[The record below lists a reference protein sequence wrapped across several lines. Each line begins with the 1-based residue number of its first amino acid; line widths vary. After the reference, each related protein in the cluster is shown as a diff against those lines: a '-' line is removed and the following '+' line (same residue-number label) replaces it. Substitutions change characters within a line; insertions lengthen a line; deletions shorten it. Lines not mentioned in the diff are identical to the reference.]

1 MYNLKPFPGIEIT
14 GRPATPSNSNN
25 TTSQN
30 FLQQVKMKKGTTAGI
45 RSSSPSFS
53 ARPLGGGVGS
63 SGIVVGGS
71 VNGFGNS
78 GSPSSGGSGIVAI
91 VSSSTPSGSSRSKQ
105 LSSAKPGGKN
115 KLNSLSSS
123 IGTTGSGNTNSSGA
137 LDPKVTSP
145 KPNSSPLIHFFS
157 STGGGNSKR
166 SISSAGNVGDHHAP
180 MRNSF
185 SVNATGNS
193 GTLGSLSN
201 KQPLTP
207 LGRKKDGER
216 RDFQSLSPSSRPIAP
231 LTLSNKQPLTP
242 ITASHYVEDEE
253 EIDVEASY
261 ITPHATLSKNSFD
274 VQSTTGPMKQ
284 YDSISPTKV
293 PLLSPPPIPK
303 NKLNLQYRIKK
314 ANNAANPNDPNGGA
328 ATSEK
333 ALKVSVYSKQKPMCD
348 ESTHPTGE
356 DAYYCCYSTKH
367 EVYSF
372 GIADGV
378 GGWMA
383 FEIDPS
389 LVSRQLMWN
398 CKMLLCADQIN
409 QIISENNYTIPKEYE
424 STVMKALELPQV
436 IHPKILLE
444 RAFRLMTEL
453 NQVKAGGTTACVLFL
468 KPLPQN
474 LYQLSYAN
482 LGDSGFAVVNKQK
495 NKVIYRTKEQQHYFN
510 APYQLSIIPPEL
522 DSDELIKDDPSSAD
536 LQINCCTLREGDFI
550 ILATDGLFDN
560 LFDQD
565 ILKIMKAGT
574 SCHSIAKKLVQEA
587 VKRYSS
593 QNLPIHTPFS
603 MGLSKMTGEFKRH
616 GKSDDV
622 TVCCVSVCCN

>member
-1 MYNLKPFPGIEIT
+1 
-14 GRPATPSNSNN
+14 
-25 TTSQN
+25 
-30 FLQQVKMKKGTTAGI
+30 
-45 RSSSPSFS
+45 
-53 ARPLGGGVGS
+53 
-63 SGIVVGGS
+63 
-71 VNGFGNS
+71 
-78 GSPSSGGSGIVAI
+78 
-91 VSSSTPSGSSRSKQ
+91 
-105 LSSAKPGGKN
+105 
-115 KLNSLSSS
+115 
-123 IGTTGSGNTNSSGA
+123 
-137 LDPKVTSP
+137 
-145 KPNSSPLIHFFS
+145 
-157 STGGGNSKR
+157 
-166 SISSAGNVGDHHAP
+166 
-180 MRNSF
+180 
-185 SVNATGNS
+185 
-193 GTLGSLSN
+193 
-201 KQPLTP
+201 
-207 LGRKKDGER
+207 
-216 RDFQSLSPSSRPIAP
+216 
-231 LTLSNKQPLTP
+231 
-242 ITASHYVEDEE
+242 
-253 EIDVEASY
+253 
-261 ITPHATLSKNSFD
+261 
-274 VQSTTGPMKQ
+274 MKQ